1 MAVVVA
7 PPSKN
12 TPSALVTA
20 VALAIA
26 RPQLVEGP
34 EGVHDVVEA
43 HGRPAGSAV
52 TKRWSGI
59 HRARVRRPRGQ
70 NSSLFIQREIRVG
83 DDLGGMCEG
92 FRWVEEVVEIEF
104 KRSVARRTIG
114 RVHDPF
120 PLRRCVP
127 AALVHRGLIEDVILS
142 SRLAWAAR
150 RPHRSQ
156 SCAAS

>member
-1 MAVVVA
+1 MAVVMA

-26 RPQLVEGP
+26 RPQLVECP
-34 EGVHDVVEA
+34 KGVHDVVEA

-59 HRARVRRPRGQ
+59 DRAGVRRPRGQ
-70 NSSLFIQREIRVG
+70 NGSLFIQRKIRVG
-83 DDLGGMCEG
+83 NDVGRMREG
-92 FRWVEEVVEIEF
+92 LRRVEEFVEIEF

-114 RVHDPF
+114 TVHDF
-120 PLRRCVP
+120 PLAEGVCP
-127 AALVHRGLIEDVILS
+127 
-142 SRLAWAAR
+142 
-150 RPHRSQ
+150 RPWSTAG
-156 SCAAS
+156 SLKM